1 MKNVLIIGATGTL
14 GSAAR
19 QAILDGTDDK
29 LTLFARSTNRIRI
42 VDDNRE
48 KVISGNVMNDADL
61 DKAMAGQNAVFAA
74 LSGNL
79 KAYAEKIVAA
89 MDRNN
94 VSRLV
99 FITSMGIY
107 NEIPASVG
115 ASGNLSSNPVLQ
127 SYRDAANVIEDSD
140 LNYTIVRPG
149 WFTGGPV
156 NYQITRK
163 GEQFGGHDVSISSIA
178 DIVMKLV
185 DDVMKLVDD
194 DALYSKDSIG
204 VNTPQ

>member
-29 LTLFARSTNRIRI
+29 LTLFARSANRIRI
-42 VDDNRE
+42 NDTSRE
-48 KVISGNVMNDADL
+48 TAMSGNVMNDADL
-61 DKAMAGQNAVFAA
+61 DKAMAGQDAVFAA

-79 KAYAEKIVAA
+79 GAYAEKIVAA
-89 MDRNN
+89 MDRNH

-107 NEIPASVG
+107 NEIPASIG
-115 ASGNLSSNPVLQ
+115 AGGNLQSNPVLQ
-127 SYRDAANVIEDSD
+127 TYRDAADEIEASD

-156 NYQITRK
+156 NYEVTRK
-163 GEQFGGHDVSISSIA
+163 GEPFGGHDVSVSSIA
-178 DIVMKLV
+178 DIVK
-185 DDVMKLVDD
+185 KLVDD
-194 DALYSKDSIG
+194 DTLYSKDSIG
-204 VNTPQ
+204 VNTPR

>member
-14 GSAAR
+14 GSAAQ

-185 DDVMKLVDD
+185 DD

>member
-29 LTLFARSTNRIRI
+29 LTLFARSANRIRI
-42 VDDNRE
+42 SNPDRE
-48 KVISGNVMNDADL
+48 TVISGNVMNDADL
-61 DKAMAGQNAVFAA
+61 DKALQGQDAVFAA

-79 KAYAEKIVAA
+79 GAFAEKITQA
-89 MDRNN
+89 MDRNG

-107 NEIPASVG
+107 DEIPASVG
-115 ASGNLSSNPVLQ
+115 GGNLSSNPTLRT
-127 SYRDAANVIEDSD
+127 YRAAADVIEASD

-156 NYQITRK
+156 DYEVTRK
-163 GEQFGGHDVSISSIA
+163 GEPFGGHDVSVSSIA
-178 DIVMKLV
+178 DIVK
-185 DDVMKLVDD
+185 KLVDD
-194 DALYSKDSIG
+194 DQLYSRDSIG
-204 VNTPQ
+204 VNTPR

>member
-14 GSAAR
+14 GSATR

-185 DDVMKLVDD
+185 DD

>member
-185 DDVMKLVDD
+185 DD

-204 VNTPQ
+204 VNTP

>member
-1 MKNVLIIGATGTL
+1 MKNVLIIGATGNL

-19 QAILDGTDDK
+19 QAILAGTDDQ
-29 LTLFARSTNRIRI
+29 LTLFARSANRLQIN
-42 VDDNRE
+42 DDSRE

-61 DKAMAGQNAVFAA
+61 DKAMAGQDAVFAA

-79 KAYAEKIVAA
+79 GAYAKQIVAA
-89 MDRNN
+89 MDRNQ

-107 NEIPASVG
+107 DEIPASVG

-127 SYRDAANVIEDSD
+127 TYRDAADEIEASD

-149 WFTGGPV
+149 WFTDGPV
-156 NYQITRK
+156 NYEVTRK
-163 GEQFGGHDVSISSIA
+163 GEPFGGHDVSVSSIA

-185 DDVMKLVDD
+185 NDDT
-194 DALYSKDSIG
+194 LYSKDSIG
-204 VNTPQ
+204 INIPR

>member
-156 NYQITRK
+156 NYQITRN

-185 DDVMKLVDD
+185 DD

>member
-42 VDDNRE
+42 IDDNRE

-61 DKAMAGQNAVFAA
+61 DKAMAGQNAVFVA

-149 WFTGGPV
+149 WFTGGPI

-185 DDVMKLVDD
+185 DD

>member
-19 QAILDGTDDK
+19 QAILAGTDDK
-29 LTLFARSTNRIRI
+29 LTLFARSANRIRI
-42 VDDNRE
+42 NDDSRE
-48 KVISGNVMNDADL
+48 TLISGNVMSDADL
-61 DKAMAGQNAVFAA
+61 DKAMSGQDAVFAA

-79 KAYAEKIVAA
+79 GAYAEKIITA

-107 NEIPASVG
+107 DEIPASIG
-115 ASGNLSSNPVLQ
+115 ASGNLSSNPILQ
-127 SYRDAANVIEDSD
+127 TYRDAADEIEASD

-156 NYQITRK
+156 NYQVTRK
-163 GEQFGGHDVSISSIA
+163 GEPFGGHDVSVSSIA
-178 DIVMKLV
+178 DIVMKLIE
-185 DDVMKLVDD
+185 DDT
-194 DALYSKDSIG
+194 LYSRDSIG
-204 VNTPQ
+204 VNTPR

>member
-107 NEIPASVG
+107 NEIPSSVG

-140 LNYTIVRPG
+140 LNYTIVRSG

-185 DDVMKLVDD
+185 DD

>member
-19 QAILDGTDDK
+19 QVILDETDDK
-29 LTLFARSTNRIRI
+29 LTLFARSANRIRI

-127 SYRDAANVIEDSD
+127 SYRDAANVIEASD

-185 DDVMKLVDD
+185 DN

>member
-19 QAILDGTDDK
+19 QAILAGTDDQ
-29 LTLFARSTNRIRI
+29 LTLFARSANRLQIN
-42 VDDNRE
+42 DDSRE

-61 DKAMAGQNAVFAA
+61 DKAMAGQDAVFAA

-79 KAYAEKIVAA
+79 GAYAKQIVAA
-89 MDRNN
+89 MDRNH

-107 NEIPASVG
+107 DEIPASVG

-127 SYRDAANVIEDSD
+127 TYRDAADEIEASD

-156 NYQITRK
+156 NYEVTRK
-163 GEQFGGHDVSISSIA
+163 GEPFGGHDVSVSSIA
-178 DIVMKLV
+178 DIVMNLV
-185 DDVMKLVDD
+185 NDDT
-194 DALYSKDSIG
+194 LYSKDSIG
-204 VNTPQ
+204 VNTPR

>member
-19 QAILDGTDDK
+19 QAILAGTDDQ
-29 LTLFARSTNRIRI
+29 LTLFARSANRIR
-42 VDDNRE
+42 VNDDSRE
-48 KVISGNVMNDADL
+48 TVISGNVMSDADL
-61 DKAMAGQNAVFAA
+61 DKAMTGQNAVFAA

-79 KAYAEKIVAA
+79 GAYAEQIVAA

-107 NEIPASVG
+107 DEIPASIG
-115 ASGNLSSNPVLQ
+115 ASGNLSSNPILQ
-127 SYRDAANVIEDSD
+127 TYCDAADEIEASD

-156 NYQITRK
+156 NYEVTRK
-163 GEQFGGHDVSISSIA
+163 GEPFGGHDVSVSSIA

-185 DDVMKLVDD
+185 DDDT
-194 DALYSKDSIG
+194 LYSRDSIG
-204 VNTPQ
+204 VNTPR

>member
-19 QAILDGTDDK
+19 QAILAGTDDK
-29 LTLFARSTNRIRI
+29 LTLFARSANRIRI
-42 VDDNRE
+42 NDDSRE
-48 KVISGNVMNDADL
+48 TLISGNVMSDADL
-61 DKAMAGQNAVFAA
+61 DKAMSGQDAVFAA

-79 KAYAEKIVAA
+79 GAYAEKIITA

-107 NEIPASVG
+107 DEIPASIG
-115 ASGNLSSNPVLQ
+115 ASGNLSSNPILQ
-127 SYRDAANVIEDSD
+127 TYRDAADEIEASD

-156 NYQITRK
+156 NYQVTRK
-163 GEQFGGHDVSISSIA
+163 GEPFGGHDVSVRSIA

-185 DDVMKLVDD
+185 DDDT
-194 DALYSKDSIG
+194 LYSRDSIG
-204 VNTPQ
+204 VNTPR

>member
-19 QAILDGTDDK
+19 QVILDETDDK
-29 LTLFARSTNRIRI
+29 LTLFARSANRIRI

-127 SYRDAANVIEDSD
+127 SYRDAANVIEASD

-149 WFTGGPV
+149 WW
-156 NYQITRK
+156 
-163 GEQFGGHDVSISSIA
+163 SC
-178 DIVMKLV
+178 
-185 DDVMKLVDD
+185 
-194 DALYSKDSIG
+194 
-204 VNTPQ
+204 

>member
-19 QAILDGTDDK
+19 QAILDGTDNK

-185 DDVMKLVDD
+185 DD